1 VPGRQ
6 SNAVTRAV
14 GAQAAFSLDLCSEH
28 VRPGDRFLLCS
39 DGLTRTLPEHD
50 IKVWVEEP
58 DIHAS
63 VSGLIAATLAA
74 GAPDNVTALIVES
87 FEFV

>member
-1 VPGRQ
+1 
-6 SNAVTRAV
+6 
-14 GAQAAFSLDLCSEH
+14 LCSEH

-87 FEFV
+87 FAFA